1 MLTFTLKRLAI
12 GLLCLVGVSLIIF
25 VAMRVSGDPTL
36 LLLPDDALPE
46 DRHAMRVQLGL
57 DLPVPVQFG
66 VFLENAFLGDFGNSI
81 RWKMPAMSLVLSR
94 LPATLQLAA
103 LAFLIAAVFGLLS
116 GVAAAR
122 LRGTVYDSLIRFV
135 MTLGLALP
143 VFWIGLMLIMTV
155 SVNMGLLPTSGRGTF
170 WHMLLPAVT
179 MALNP
184 AAALSRL
191 TRSSM
196 LNVLGTDYI
205 KLARVKG
212 NSDSRVVWKHG
223 LRNASI
229 PVVTLAGIQLA
240 NMIGNT
246 VVVETIFAWPGT
258 GKLIID
264 AILARDFPV
273 VQAAICLI
281 AAIYIGLN
289 LLVDLLYGVLD
300 PQIRY

>member
-1 MLTFTLKRLAI
+1 MLTYTFKRLAI

-25 VAMRVSGDPTL
+25 VAMRISGDPTL

-46 DRHAMRVQLGL
+46 DREAMRTLLGL
-57 DLPVPVQFG
+57 DLPLPVQFG
-66 VFLENAFLGDFGNSI
+66 VFLKDAFLGDFGDSI
-81 RWKMPAMSLVLSR
+81 RWKMPAMSLVMSR

-103 LAFLIAAVFGLLS
+103 LAFLIAAAFGVLS
-116 GVAAAR
+116 GVTAAR
-122 LRGTVYDSLIRFV
+122 LRGTVYDSLLRFV
-135 MTLGLALP
+135 MTLALALP
-143 VFWIGLMLIMTV
+143 VFWIGLMLIMV
-155 SVNMGLLPTSGRGTF
+155 ISVNMGLLPTSGRGTF

-191 TRSSM
+191 TRSAM

-212 NSDSRVVWKHG
+212 NSDRRVVWKHG